1 VSRLTSYVDL
11 AEAFQKLDP
20 IRVSAVAREAEKV
33 LWYSAELA
41 KMHLSISS
49 SGNNEALMGFLR
61 KAYMDKWGFPPL
73 SIADLPLIRAYVEK
87 RLSSEPV
94 PGLGKFLEIIKPK
107 PGGSP
112 WSYTVLSS
120 ILKMSLSYLL
130 GGSLKNYLIMIRGD
144 KGLGKTTYTFNSI
157 FQTFMDIGF
166 PRETAYEFAHKLTFW
181 KLDTWLVAMDELNQ
195 ERKTVLCTL
204 NDDFGVHAS
213 KYWTFDSK
221 TRKSFPRIS
230 QILQTL
236 KDLVSVLVVT
246 APELEVL
253 ASFLRDAVNYHVF
266 FEQVS
271 LGAGQGN
278 MVLIKWTRRK
288 TNEKTRVRTVE
299 VVEYLD
305 LLPIYVRLP
314 QEFWD
319 EMTTIR
325 AEDRAERIRGF
336 MQEMYGDG
344 EEGEEEEQEVIG
356 GGLFA

>member
-1 VSRLTSYVDL
+1 
-11 AEAFQKLDP
+11 
-20 IRVSAVAREAEKV
+20 
-33 LWYSAELA
+33 
-41 KMHLSISS
+41 M
-49 SGNNEALMGFLR
+49 
-61 KAYMDKWGFPPL
+61 
-73 SIADLPLIRAYVEK
+73 AYVEK

-94 PGLGKFLEIIKPK
+94 PGLSKFLEIIKPK

-130 GGSLKNYLIMIRGD
+130 GKSLKNYLIMIRGD
-144 KGLGKTTYTFNSI
+144 KGQGKTTYTFNSI

-166 PRETAYEFAHKLTFW
+166 PMDTAYEFAHKLTFW
-181 KLDTWLVAMDELNQ
+181 RLDTWLAAMDELNH
-195 ERKTVLCTL
+195 EMKTVLCTL

-221 TRKSFPRIS
+221 SRKSYPKIS
-230 QILQTL
+230 EILQTL
-236 KDLVSVLVVT
+236 KDLVSVLIVT
-246 APELEVL
+246 APKLEIL

-271 LGAGQGN
+271 LGVGQGN
-278 MVLIKWTRRK
+278 IVLIKWTRRK
-288 TNEKTRVRTVE
+288 TTEKARVRTVD

-336 MQEMYGDG
+336 MREMYGDG
-344 EEGEEEEQEVIG
+344 EEGEEEEQEAIG

>member
-1 VSRLTSYVDL
+1 MSGLTSYVDL
-11 AEAFQKLDP
+11 AEAFQRLDP
-20 IRVSAVAREAEKV
+20 IRVSAVAREAEKM
-33 LWYSAELA
+33 LWYNAELA
-41 KMHLSISS
+41 KMYLSISS

-61 KAYMDKWGFPPL
+61 KAYMDKWGFPPF
-73 SIADLPLIRAYVEK
+73 SVADLPLIRAYVEK
-87 RLSSEPV
+87 RISKEPV
-94 PGLGKFLEIIKPK
+94 PGLDKYLEIIKPK
-107 PGGSP
+107 PEGSP

-120 ILKMSLSYLL
+120 ILKMGLSYLL

-166 PRETAYEFAHKLTFW
+166 PMNTAYDFAHKLTFW
-181 KLDTWLVAMDELNQ
+181 RADTWLVAMDELNHAK
-195 ERKTVLCTL
+195 KTVLCTL
-204 NDDFGVHAS
+204 NDDFGVHAG
-213 KYWTFDSK
+213 KYWTFDAK
-221 TRKSFPRIS
+221 TRKSFPKIS
-230 QILQTL
+230 EILQTL
-236 KDLVSVLVVT
+236 KDLVSVLVIT
-246 APELEVL
+246 APQLELL

-278 MVLIKWTRRK
+278 IVLIKWTRRK
-288 TNEKTRVRTVE
+288 TTEKARVKTVD

-325 AEDRAERIRGF
+325 AEDRAERIRSF
-336 MQEMYGDG
+336 MQEMYGNG
-344 EEGEEEEQEVIG
+344 EEGGEEQEVIG
-356 GGLFA
+356 GDLFA

>member
-1 VSRLTSYVDL
+1 VGRLTSYVDV

-20 IRVSAVAREAEKV
+20 IRVSAVAREAEKM

-49 SGNNEALMGFLR
+49 SGNTEALMNFLR
-61 KAYMDKWGFPPL
+61 KAYMDRWGFAPL
-73 SIADLPLIRAYVEK
+73 SVADLPLVRAYVEK
-87 RLSSEPV
+87 RISREPV
-94 PGLGKFLEIIKPK
+94 PGLSKFLEVLKPK
-107 PGGSP
+107 PEGSP

-130 GGSLKNYLIMIRGD
+130 GGSLKNYLVMIRGD

-166 PRETAYEFAHKLTFW
+166 PRDTAYEFAHKLTFW
-181 KLDTWLVAMDELNQ
+181 RADTWLVAMDELNMNK
-195 ERKTVLCTL
+195 KTVLCTL
-204 NDDFGVHAS
+204 NDDYGVHAG
-213 KYWTFDSK
+213 KYWTFDTK
-221 TRKSFPRIS
+221 ARKSFPKLGE
-230 QILQTL
+230 ILQTI
-236 KDLVSVLVVT
+236 KDLVSVIVVT

-253 ASFLRDAVNYHVF
+253 ASFLRGAVNYHVF
-266 FEQVS
+266 FEQIS

-288 TNEKTRVRTVE
+288 TNEKARVRTVE

-319 EMTTIR
+319 EMTAVR
-325 AEDRAERIRGF
+325 AEDRAERIRSF
-336 MQEMYGDG
+336 MQVMYGGG
-344 EEGEEEEQEVIG
+344 EEGEEEQEVID

>member
-1 VSRLTSYVDL
+1 MSRLTSYVDL

-73 SIADLPLIRAYVEK
+73 SVADLPLIRAYVEK

-94 PGLGKFLEIIKPK
+94 PGLSKFLEIIKPK

-166 PRETAYEFAHKLTFW
+166 PRDTAYEFAHKLTFW
-181 KLDTWLVAMDELNQ
+181 RLDTWLVAMDELNQ

-213 KYWTFDSK
+213 KYWTFDTK

-288 TNEKTRVRTVE
+288 TNEKARVKTVD

-336 MQEMYGDG
+336 MREMYGDG
-344 EEGEEEEQEVIG
+344 EEGGEEQEVIG